1 MKSALFLSLT
11 LLCHT
16 VLGEEK
22 KAPTDFIRVQRTE
35 KEALLQPAITTY
47 KNEGVSVTLIGA
59 INLADKA
66 YYEDLTT
73 RFQKVDRLLFEMIGG
88 ENLANPKEDRKEA
101 APAEHPL
108 ARVYAMLG
116 TFLKL
121 ADQKSEIDYTAKNF
135 VHADLTAAEF
145 KKLQQERGESILSFA
160 LDASENSDA
169 TKQPST
175 EALMKA
181 LLSGDPNNAKLLLI
195 DALAG
200 GDEAMADLTGQYVII
215 TDRNA
220 KCLKVLAAEIA
231 KGHKTLGIFYG
242 AAHFPDMEKS
252 LLKLGYNKTQQEW
265 TSAWTVPKS
274 APTTSPK

>member
-1 MKSALFLSLT
+1 MKSALLLSLV
-11 LLCHT
+11 LLCQT
-16 VLGEEK
+16 VSGKEQKDL
-22 KAPTDFIRVQRTE
+22 TDFIRVQRTE

-47 KNEGVSVTLIGA
+47 QKDGVSVTLIGA
-59 INLADKA
+59 IHLADKA
-66 YYEDLTT
+66 YYRDLAT
-73 RFQKVDRLLFEMIGG
+73 RFQKFDRLLFEMIGG
-88 ENLANPKEDRKEA
+88 ENLAPPEEDRKEA

-108 ARVYAMLG
+108 ARVYAMVG

-145 KKLQQERGESILSFA
+145 KKLQEERGESILSFA
-160 LDASENSDA
+160 LDASKNSDQ
-169 TKQPST
+169 TRQPST

-181 LLSGDPNNAKLLLI
+181 LLSGNPNKAKLLLV

-200 GDEAMADLTGQYVII
+200 GDEAMAGLTGQSVII

-220 KCLKVLAAEIA
+220 KCLKVLATEIA
-231 KGHKTLGIFYG
+231 KGHKSLGIFYG

-252 LLKLGYNKTQQEW
+252 LLDLGYQKSNQEW
-265 TSAWTVPKS
+265 ISAWTVPKS